1 MDKLV
6 KVLLK
11 MEEESFYKAKAAA
24 FGMRTATSTADN
36 TRRHNKGMAIPVLD
50 MVSIMQSV

>member
-1 MDKLV
+1 M